1 MFFSCSLP
9 SHSMLTDEHRA
20 EHVGFEPT
28 DAVTR
33 INALAVRPN
42 RPLWQCSARHST
54 GFIRHLQR
62 RGQPIYGL
70 TCPMRSRRGSNPLI
84 PFRGL
89 TCVPSMRL
97 TVRPLLPVGRAVA
110 PVEDVCRARPSF
122 RSVLSLSI
130 RGMRSVAICPL
141 RSRRESNPLIP
152 SSGTRRFSRPVPYRS
167 ATAPRQAYRRPSRR
181 FEAIS
186 PLDVRSAES
195 LGFEPRE
202 PLTRFN
208 GFQDRRI
215 QPLCHDS
222 AERTPHQ
229 AASSYYMRLSMY
241 RQWGISRFFPSSRHS
256 ARCACPGSNRDPGL
270 ITGTRT
276 STSRVCQFRHKRAEP
291 NDCM

>member
-1 MFFSCSLP
+1 
-9 SHSMLTDEHRA
+9 MLTDEHRA

-110 PVEDVCRARPSF
+110 PVEDVCRAPTVFPVGLIALNPWYAF
-122 RSVLSLSI
+122 RRDMPTEEQAGVEP
-130 RGMRSVAICPL
+130 AHPL
-141 RSRRESNPLIP
+141 FRDSPVFETGALPFGHCSSAGIP
-152 SSGTRRFSRPVPYRS
+152 SSFTPVRGDFTFGCALGGVTRIRTEGTAHTVQRFSRPP
-167 ATAPRQAYRRPSRR
+167 
-181 FEAIS
+181 
-186 PLDVRSAES
+186 
-195 LGFEPRE
+195 
-202 PLTRFN
+202 
-208 GFQDRRI
+208 
-215 QPLCHDS
+215 
-222 AERTPHQ
+222 
-229 AASSYYMRLSMY
+229 
-241 RQWGISRFFPSSRHS
+241 HS
-256 ARCACPGSNRDPGL
+256 AALP
-270 ITGTRT
+270 
-276 STSRVCQFRHKRAEP
+276 
-291 NDCM
+291 

>member
-1 MFFSCSLP
+1 
-9 SHSMLTDEHRA
+9 MLAYEHRA

-54 GFIRHLQR
+54 GFIRYLQR

-141 RSRRESNPLIP
+141 RSRRGSNPLIP
-152 SSGTRRFSRPVPYRS
+152 SSGTRRSSFTPVRGDFTFGCALGGVTRIRTEGTAHTVQRFSRPPHS
-167 ATAPRQAYRRPSRR
+167 TALP
-181 FEAIS
+181 
-186 PLDVRSAES
+186 
-195 LGFEPRE
+195 
-202 PLTRFN
+202 
-208 GFQDRRI
+208 
-215 QPLCHDS
+215 
-222 AERTPHQ
+222 
-229 AASSYYMRLSMY
+229 
-241 RQWGISRFFPSSRHS
+241 
-256 ARCACPGSNRDPGL
+256 
-270 ITGTRT
+270 
-276 STSRVCQFRHKRAEP
+276 
-291 NDCM
+291 

>member
-1 MFFSCSLP
+1 
-9 SHSMLTDEHRA
+9 MLTDEHRA

-54 GFIRHLQR
+54 GFIRYLQR

-122 RSVLSLSI
+122 RSVLSISI
-130 RGMRSVAICPL
+130 RGMRSVTICPL
-141 RSRRESNPLIP
+141 RSRRGSNPLIP

-186 PLDVRSAES
+186 PFDVCARRSHSDSNRGNRSHGSTVFKTAAFSRSAMT
-195 LGFEPRE
+195 
-202 PLTRFN
+202 PLNAHPIRL
-208 GFQDRRI
+208 RLRI
-215 QPLCHDS
+215 
-222 AERTPHQ
+222 
-229 AASSYYMRLSMY
+229 
-241 RQWGISRFFPSSRHS
+241 I
-256 ARCACPGSNRDPGL
+256 CACQCAVNGESYDFFHLLAIRLGAPARVRTGIPG
-270 ITGTRT
+270 
-276 STSRVCQFRHKRAEP
+276 
-291 NDCM
+291 

>member
-1 MFFSCSLP
+1 
-9 SHSMLTDEHRA
+9 MLAYEHRA

-54 GFIRHLQR
+54 GFIRYLQR

-70 TCPMRSRRGSNPLI
+70 TCPMRSRRG
-84 PFRGL
+84 
-89 TCVPSMRL
+89 
-97 TVRPLLPVGRAVA
+97 
-110 PVEDVCRARPSF
+110 
-122 RSVLSLSI
+122 
-130 RGMRSVAICPL
+130 
-141 RSRRESNPLIP
+141 SNPLIP

-229 AASSYYMRLSMY
+229 AASSYYMRLSMC
-241 RQWGISRFFPSSRHS
+241 RQWGILRFSHLPAIRLGAP
-256 ARCACPGSNRDPGL
+256 ARGRTGIPG
-270 ITGTRT
+270 
-276 STSRVCQFRHKRAEP
+276 
-291 NDCM
+291 

>member
-1 MFFSCSLP
+1 
-9 SHSMLTDEHRA
+9 
-20 EHVGFEPT
+20 
-28 DAVTR
+28 
-33 INALAVRPN
+33 
-42 RPLWQCSARHST
+42 
-54 GFIRHLQR
+54 
-62 RGQPIYGL
+62 
-70 TCPMRSRRGSNPLI
+70 
-84 PFRGL
+84 
-89 TCVPSMRL
+89 MRL

-141 RSRRESNPLIP
+141 RSRRGSNPLIP

-167 ATAPRQAYRRPSRR
+167 ATAPRQAYRCPSRR

-241 RQWGISRFFPSSRHS
+241 RQWGISRFSHLPAIRLGAP
-256 ARCACPGSNRDPGL
+256 ARVRTGIPG
-270 ITGTRT
+270 
-276 STSRVCQFRHKRAEP
+276 
-291 NDCM
+291 

>member
-1 MFFSCSLP
+1 
-9 SHSMLTDEHRA
+9 MLAYEHRA

-42 RPLWQCSARHST
+42 RPLWQCSARYST

-62 RGQPIYGL
+62 RGRPIYGL

-97 TVRPLLPVGRAVA
+97 TVRPLLPMGRAVA
-110 PVEDVCRARPSF
+110 PVEDVCRDRPSV

-141 RSRRESNPLIP
+141 RRRRGS
-152 SSGTRRFSRPVPYRS
+152 T
-167 ATAPRQAYRRPSRR
+167 RPSRR
-181 FEAIS
+181 FAAIS

-229 AASSYYMRLSMY
+229 AASSYYMRLSMC
-241 RQWGISRFFPSSRHS
+241 RQWEILRFFPSSRHS

-276 STSRVCQFRHKRAEP
+276 STSRVCQFRHKRTEP